1 MSQDDLLLLKSGGQ
15 VVYHGPLGRDGREVI
30 RYFESRGADAIG
42 LGENAAHWILRV
54 VTDWNDEKGR
64 MTDLAD
70 LYRESPLHQ
79 QLLDEIENGGEVDG
93 RSERNHISFDSSFAT
108 SARQRREQIN
118 ARLRKIYWRSPAY
131 NLARIMVSLVI
142 AFVLGSVFLLER
154 DNDDDNEDRSALDEM
169 DMRARLSIIFMGFII
184 TGIMAIL
191 SVLPVITKIR
201 DMYYRHRDAGMYD
214 SVSIGL
220 ALGVAEKWFI
230 VLSTALFCVVFLVTS
245 GIGGGDAMVRPIT
258 FWVRSLFFGCV
269 KVTAYCVELV
279 LCWIN
284 NN

>member
-1 MSQDDLLLLKSGGQ
+1 MQDDLLLLKTGGQ
-15 VVYHGPLGRDGREVI
+15 VVYHGPLGRDGQDVI
-30 RYFESRGADAIG
+30 RYFEARCGAEPIG
-42 LGENAAHWILRV
+42 LGENAATWMLRV
-54 VTDWNDEKGR
+54 
-64 MTDLAD
+64 MTERQTIKKDDDDQAD
-70 LYRESPLHQ
+70 LTDIYRASPMYA
-79 QLLDEIENGGEVDG
+79 QLLEDIDNGETTVQAA
-93 RSERNHISFDSSFAT
+93 RHIVFESSFAT
-108 SARQRREQIN
+108 SPRHRREQIN

-142 AFVLGSVFLLER
+142 AFVLGSVFLLKR
-154 DNDDDNEDRSALDEM
+154 DNAAERRLTEM

-245 GIGGGDAMVRPIT
+245 GIGADDGDPIVRPIA
-258 FWVRSLFFGCV
+258 FWVRFHHLIF
-269 KVTAYCVELV
+269 
-279 LCWIN
+279 
-284 NN
+284 